1 MKNTKPFPFHI
12 LLIGV
17 YPILALFALNIQE
30 ITAIS
35 GLRALILSAAFAMI
49 LFLVYKL
56 IQGDWHKAGLS
67 ASLTVILFFS
77 YGHIYQAIRGSGDL
91 GNTLGRH
98 RYLLPVLAAFFIAG
112 LYWIARKMK
121 SPREVNRAVNIV
133 SLVLLAWPVFQIA
146 SFYIADAANLA
157 RMTSGETPA
166 MAELSP
172 DELPDVY
179 YIILDGYARDD
190 TLKDFYG
197 YNNSAFLDELTKR
210 GFYVATCSRS
220 NYVMTR
226 LSLSSSLNRDY
237 LEKINLKEDSNNAE
251 QLAWRLIQKNRVRED
266 FEALG
271 YTTVAFET
279 GYYWTEWTDAD
290 LYLSKD
296 SGGQDTLS
304 KIYGFGKLN
313 NFEVLFIRTTLLQAL
328 LDLET
333 QLSRG
338 FTTIVD
344 EGAKKTQY
352 DTVSFTLDALLG
364 ITEIPEPTFVFAH
377 ILAPHH
383 PYVFGPDG
391 EFTPVNGSYINQVQF
406 INHKILEVV
415 DGILAQSETP
425 PIIILQADHSGPGTN
440 PYPFRLNI
448 LNAYYLPGGG
458 NDVLYSSITP
468 VNTFRLVFDNYFGTD
483 FGLLEDISYH
493 STYENYFDGKVYP
506 DTRQGCG
513 VMP

>member
-1 MKNTKPFPFHI
+1 MKNTKPFPFHV

-17 YPILALFALNIQE
+17 YPVVALYALNIQE
-30 ITAIS
+30 TTARS
-35 GLRALILSAAFAMI
+35 GLRALIFSAAFALVLFMI
-49 LFLVYKL
+49 YKL

-67 ASLTVILFFS
+67 ASLTLILFFS
-77 YGHIYQAIRGSGDL
+77 YGHIYQAIRESGDL
-91 GNTLGRH
+91 GNILGRH
-98 RYLLPVLAAFFIAG
+98 RYLLPIMAALFIAG
-112 LYWIARKMK
+112 LYWIARRMK
-121 SPREVNRAVNIV
+121 SPREVTRGVNIV

-146 SFYIADAANLA
+146 SFYIADAVNLS
-157 RMTSGETPA
+157 RMTSDETPA
-166 MAELSP
+166 VTGLSP

-190 TLKDFYG
+190 TLRDFYG
-197 YNNSAFLDELTKR
+197 YDNSVFLDELTSR

-226 LSLSSSLNRDY
+226 LSLSSSLNMDY
-237 LEKINLKEDSNNAE
+237 LDKINLKEDSNNAE

-290 LYLSKD
+290 LYFSKD

-333 QLSRG
+333 QLSQR

-344 EGAKKTQY
+344 QGAKKAQY
-352 DTVSFTLDALLG
+352 DTVSFTLDTLPKIA
-364 ITEIPEPTFVFAH
+364 EIREPTFVFAH
-377 ILAPHH
+377 VLAPHH
-383 PYVFGPDG
+383 PYVLGPDG
-391 EFTPVNGSYINQVQF
+391 EFTPVNGSYVSQVQF
-406 INHKILEVV
+406 LNHKIPEVV
-415 DGILAQSETP
+415 DEILAKSESP

-458 NDVLYSSITP
+458 KDALYSSITP
-468 VNTFRLVFDNYFGTD
+468 VNTFRLIFDTYFGTD

-493 STYENYFDGKVYP
+493 STYENYFDGHVYP

-513 VMP
+513 GTP

>member
-1 MKNTKPFPFHI
+1 
-12 LLIGV
+12 V
-17 YPILALFALNIQE
+17 ALFALNIQE
-30 ITAIS
+30 TTAVS
-35 GLRALILSAAFAMI
+35 GLRSLLFSLVFALV
-49 LFLVYKL
+49 LFLVCRL
-56 IQGDWHKAGLS
+56 IQRDWLKAGLS
-67 ASLTVILFFS
+67 ASLTLIFFFS
-77 YGHIYQAIRGSGDL
+77 YGHIYQALRQSGDL
-91 GNTLGRH
+91 GDTLGRH
-98 RYLLPVLAAFFIAG
+98 RYLLPVLAAIFIAG

-121 SPREVNRAVNIV
+121 SPREVTRVVNVV
-133 SLVLLAWPVFQIA
+133 SLVLLAWPVFRIV
-146 SFYIADAANLA
+146 SFYIADAVNLA
-157 RMTSGETPA
+157 RMTAGETPA
-166 MAELSP
+166 MAKLST

-190 TLKDFYG
+190 VLKNFYG
-197 YNNSAFLDELTKR
+197 YDNSEFLNELTER

-237 LEKINLKEDSNNAE
+237 LDKINLKEDTNNAE

-279 GYYWTEWTDAD
+279 GYYWTEWADAD
-290 LYLSKD
+290 LYLSRD
-296 SGGQDTLS
+296 AGGQDTLS
-304 KIYGFGKLN
+304 KFYGFGKLN

-333 QLSRG
+333 QLNQR

-344 EGAKKTQY
+344 EGAKKAQY
-352 DTVSFTLDALLG
+352 DAVSFTLDTLPKIA
-364 ITEIPEPTFVFAH
+364 EIREPTFVFAH
-377 ILAPHH
+377 VLAPHH
-383 PYVFGPDG
+383 PYVFGPEG

-415 DGILAQSETP
+415 DEILARSETP
-425 PIIILQADHSGPGTN
+425 PIILLQADHSGPGTN

-458 NDVLYSSITP
+458 NDLLYSSITP
-468 VNTFRLVFDNYFGTD
+468 VNTFRLVFDAYFGTD
-483 FGLLEDISYH
+483 FGLLEDISYY
-493 STYENYFDGKVYP
+493 STYENYFDVQVFP
-506 DTRQGCG
+506 DTRQSCG
-513 VMP
+513 VAP